1 MAKNS
6 ASGNGHR
13 RSAVRD
19 HSEVKSPASGKSEKR
34 ASKTGQF
41 ANKKRSSAASKGVR
55 LDILFPTE
63 PSTIG
68 HEKIDRAIALVAS
81 RRK

>member
-1 MAKNS
+1 MAKS
-6 ASGNGHR
+6 QASGNGHR
-13 RSAVRD
+13 RGAVRD
-19 HSEVKSPASGKSEKR
+19 HSEVKSPASAASLRR
-34 ASKTGQF
+34 ASKTGRF
-41 ANKKRSSAASKGVR
+41 TDGKRSSASKGVR

-68 HEKIDRAIALVAS
+68 NEKIDRALALVAS